1 MGLEDRDYMSDERSG
16 TRKVDVCPHCGHWVS
31 VCTCRKYTPVPF
43 GGGCQPETRGLS
55 TADAERK
62 GLLTWDGS
70 KFVLPKPIINAEET
84 ISAMD
89 NQFVAESTLKYNR
102 PQWDNVSRF
111 ILNAVATVLI
121 LGAVS
126 FLLWWLVS

>member
-1 MGLEDRDYMSDERSG
+1 
-16 TRKVDVCPHCGHWVS
+16 
-31 VCTCRKYTPVPF
+31 VCTCEKYTPVPF
-43 GGGCQPETRGLS
+43 GGGDKPENRGIS
-55 TADAERK
+55 TADAEQK
-62 GLLTWDGS
+62 GLLVWDGHN
-70 KFVLPKPIINAEET
+70 FVPPKPVINTEKT
-84 ISAMD
+84 ITTMD
-89 NQFVAESTLKYNR
+89 SQFVAESTLKYNR